1 MARSV
6 TSMTSGRTG
15 RRYVVLALVL
25 ALLSAALVYAALSRT
40 GEESGAGAGDKQTV
54 VVAKE
59 AIPARSEIVGSM
71 VELRQVPINAAG
83 DQALASLDAV
93 VGRVTRYP
101 ISANEQL
108 LASKIVSPD
117 LPLEGEAL
125 SYVVPEGMRAVS
137 ITASQV
143 LSAGGLVLPGDY
155 VDILWD
161 YPQKGATVPLF
172 ARTIVQNVEVAA
184 VAQTLVD
191 VVPSEVEEENGE
203 PVSTG
208 STAPQRARNSEA
220 EPQPEAVTLTLLVT
234 PHQAQTL
241 FLAEET
247 GGLRAVLRSFS
258 DGAEVDVPVVTLLEL
273 LPLDTLPPELVPIL
287 TEPWQ
292 QAQEQP

>member
-83 DQALASLDAV
+83 DQALASLDDV

-101 ISANEQL
+101 IAENEQL

-125 SYVVPEGMRAVS
+125 SYVVPDGMRAVS

-143 LSAGGLVLPGDY
+143 LSAGGLILPGDY

-161 YPQKGATVPLF
+161 YPADGPLF
-172 ARTIVQNVEVAA
+172 TRTIVQSIEVAA

-191 VVPSEVEEENGE
+191 MVPADATEENGE
-203 PVSTG
+203 PVSGERTV
-208 STAPQRARNSEA
+208 SQRARNSEA
-220 EPQPEAVTLTLLVT
+220 EPQPDAVTLTLLVT
-234 PHQAQTL
+234 PQQAETL

-247 GGLRAVLRSFS
+247 GSMRAVLRSFGDS
-258 DGAEVDVPVVTLLEL
+258 AEVDVPVVTLLEL
-273 LPLDTLPPELVPIL
+273 LPLDMLPAELVPIL

-292 QAQEQP
+292 QQPQQP